1 MNQPSNHPFDRL
13 TPDTI
18 LDALEAQG
26 FHLDGRVTALNSYEN
41 RVYQVGIEAD
51 DDEVAAPL
59 IAKFYRP
66 NRWTV
71 AQIQEEHDFCFEIES
86 HDIPVVSPLKNTT
99 GDSLYEY
106 EEFKFALFPRKGGYA
121 PELDYQDN
129 LAIMGR
135 TLARLHNIGAQ
146 QPFKHR
152 PTLNAQTFG
161 QKSIDFVAEHFI
173 PFEHK
178 SAYLAV
184 TESIMKPIT
193 EKLQGAKNIRIHGD
207 LHIGNILMRDN
218 IPNLVDFDDSRS
230 APAIQDIWMLL
241 SGDQQEQQ
249 VQLQKIIQAY
259 NEFRNFPHAELGMI
273 ESLRTL
279 RMIHHTAWLAKRW
292 EDPAFAPAF
301 PWFDTHQFWAQHVAD
316 LQQQLT
322 ALNENHQHIFTLRS
336 NN

>member
-1 MNQPSNHPFDRL
+1 MNQPSHHPFDRL

-26 FHLDGRVTALNSYEN
+26 FEVDGCVTALNSYEN
-41 RVYQVGIEAD
+41 RVYQIGID
-51 DDEVAAPL
+51 QGQPL
-59 IAKFYRP
+59 IVKFYRP
-66 NRWTV
+66 DRWNQ
-71 AQIQEEHDFCFEIES
+71 AQIQEEHDFCFAVEA
-86 HDIPVVSPLKNTT
+86 HDIPVVIPLKNST
-99 GDSLYEY
+99 GDSIYQFEG
-106 EEFKFALFPRKGGYA
+106 FDFTVFPRKGGYA

-135 TLARLHNIGAQ
+135 TLARLHNVGAQ

-161 QKSIDFVAEHFI
+161 QDCIDFVAQNFI

-184 TESIMKPIT
+184 AENIMAVVT
-193 EKLQGAKNIRIHGD
+193 EKLQTAKNIRVHGD
-207 LHIGNILMRDN
+207 LHIGNILLRDD

-241 SGDQQEQQ
+241 SGDDQEQQ
-249 VQLQKIIQAY
+249 IQLQKIIGAY
-259 NEFRNFPHAELGMI
+259 SEFRDFPYSELVMI

-279 RMIHHTAWLAKRW
+279 RMIHHTAWLARRW
-292 EDPAFAPAF
+292 EDPAFPPAF
-301 PWFDTHQFWAQHVAD
+301 PWFDTHQFWAQHVSD
-316 LQQQLT
+316 LHQQL
-322 ALNENHQHIFTLRS
+322 NELEVNQ
-336 NN
+336 NQ